1 MFTFI
6 VLKNSHFF
14 LHNPQK
20 CITFAS
26 NLEKTYKA
34 TFVIK
39 PKLNYETEFFH
50 NEATN
55 AGICPAF
62 VH

>member
-1 MFTFI
+1 MLTFI
-6 VLKNSHFF
+6 VLKIPIFF
-14 LHNPQK
+14 LHNSQK

-39 PKLNYETEFFH
+39 PKLNYH
-50 NEATN
+50 KNVLPLHR
-55 AGICPAF
+55 I
-62 VH
+62 